1 MKFETIFVV
10 NLITNHVHF
19 PNINAYFTQPHILL
33 LHHLELYEDLLQ
45 NTARAKENIDLC
57 MPNGHQ
63 NFRA

>member
-1 MKFETIFVV
+1 MKFGTIFVI

-19 PNINAYFTQPHILL
+19 PNINAYFTQLHIL
-33 LHHLELYEDLLQ
+33 LHHLELYEDLLR

-57 MPNGHQ
+57 MPNDHQ